1 MLKKGAGPLTD
12 MENPMYYSLNEP
24 SLLAAT
30 PPSGAR
36 QLIIL
41 LHGAGAHP
49 VDLLGMARQFH
60 EAWPEAAI
68 ALPPGLQAVPGSE
81 TARQWFSL
89 QDITEDNRPGRI
101 AAVMPDFIRM
111 IQRLQDESG
120 VPPADT
126 VMAGFSQGAIMGLE
140 AIKTHDGLAGRMLAF
155 SGRYATLPT
164 EAPRFTSI
172 SLYHGDKDPVIS
184 VDHARDAFDQ
194 LQTLGGDVSLDIAH
208 GIGHEPHPALVAQ
221 AVDRLRN
228 VIPARLWRR
237 ALSGGI

>member
-1 MLKKGAGPLTD
+1 
-12 MENPMYYSLNEP
+12 MYYSLNEA

-30 PPSGAR
+30 PPAGAR

-41 LHGAGAHP
+41 LHGFGAHP
-49 VDLLGMARQFH
+49 VDLLDMARQFH
-60 EAWPEAAI
+60 DTWPEAAI
-68 ALPPGLQAVPGSE
+68 ALPPGLEPVPGSE

-89 QDITEDNRPGRI
+89 DGITDANRPERV
-101 AAVMPDFIRM
+101 AATMPAFLTLIT
-111 IQRLQDESG
+111 RLQEESHI
-120 VPPADT
+120 PPADT
-126 VMAGFSQGAIMGLE
+126 VIAGFSQGAIMGLE
-140 AIKTHDGLAGRMLAF
+140 AIKAKDGLAGRMLAF

-172 SLYHGDKDPVIS
+172 SLYHGDKDTVIS

-194 LQTLGGDVSLDIAH
+194 LQALGGDVSLDIAH
-208 GIGHEPHPALVAQ
+208 GIGHEAHPALVAQ
-221 AVDRLRN
+221 AIDRLRN